1 MWKDLFQWT
10 KLILVWI
17 WKEKCMKMHKDR
29 FMWHATMFIVEKT
42 NMGEVDKIQANV
54 FTLHLKNKVLV
65 KKKQNKTK
73 KFYVTTF

>member
-1 MWKDLFQWT
+1 
-10 KLILVWI
+10 
-17 WKEKCMKMHKDR
+17 
-29 FMWHATMFIVEKT
+29 
-42 NMGEVDKIQANV
+42 MGEVDKIQANV